1 MESYN
6 NARRGTNTMV
16 ILKEWNAGYWY
27 KRLLPKPVGR
37 LTRTSWD
44 RLQLMIA
51 FCNGLRGIWNMDD
64 L

>member
-1 MESYN
+1 
-6 NARRGTNTMV
+6 MV

-64 L
+64 